1 MESLNLIEL
10 YQTGGMTLLFIGF
23 QVWLVR
29 YFMKQIDPLGLRH
42 RAGSQ
47 FREERKSLQQQFDLI
62 IDNHC
67 MKVTETLVEQ
77 RHCFEM
83 LMGKIDDLVA
93 AINHKG
99 GNEKN
104 E

>member
-1 MESLNLIEL
+1 MEGMNILEL
-10 YQTGGMTLLFIGF
+10 FQTGGITLVFIGF

-29 YFMKQIDPLGLRH
+29 YFMTQVDK
-42 RAGSQ
+42 

-67 MKVTETLVEQ
+67 MKVTEALVEQ

>member
-1 MESLNLIEL
+1 MEGLNLIEL

-29 YFMKQIDPLGLRH
+29 YFMKQID
-42 RAGSQ
+42 Q
-47 FREERKSLQQQFDLI
+47 FREERKSLQQQFDTAL
-62 IDNHC
+62 DSHC
-67 MKVTETLVEQ
+67 MKVTEVLVEQ

-83 LMGKIDDLVA
+83 LMRKIDDLVA
-93 AINHKG
+93 ALNHKG
-99 GNEKN
+99 GNGKN

>member
-29 YFMKQIDPLGLRH
+29 YFMKQID
-42 RAGSQ
+42 Q
-47 FREERKSLQQQFDLI
+47 FREERKSLQQQFDTAL
-62 IDNHC
+62 DNHC
-67 MKVTETLVEQ
+67 MKVTEAMVEQ
-77 RHCFEM
+77 RHTFEM
-83 LMGKIDDLVA
+83 LIRKIDDLVT

-99 GNEKN
+99 GNGKN